1 MMIEL
6 TLLFYLSIIVI
17 FFAIAAFVYTIR
29 HKILV
34 ARLEGKDISKDN
46 FLYKIISRFFIRD

>member
-46 FLYKIISRFFIRD
+46 FLYKIISRFFISD

>member
-1 MMIEL
+1 MIEL